1 MKFLTNKN
9 KNENRMESTR
19 GQKNNL
25 EKSKLI
31 QKDTSQNQQLSRKW
45 ISDFKD
51 RTGEMYKNFPGAFII
66 HWRYLYLYNF
76 TVNFIN
82 FRNQKCFLIF

>member
-31 QKDTSQNQQLSRKW
+31 QKDTLQNQ
-45 ISDFKD
+45 
-51 RTGEMYKNFPGAFII
+51 
-66 HWRYLYLYNF
+66 
-76 TVNFIN
+76 
-82 FRNQKCFLIF
+82 